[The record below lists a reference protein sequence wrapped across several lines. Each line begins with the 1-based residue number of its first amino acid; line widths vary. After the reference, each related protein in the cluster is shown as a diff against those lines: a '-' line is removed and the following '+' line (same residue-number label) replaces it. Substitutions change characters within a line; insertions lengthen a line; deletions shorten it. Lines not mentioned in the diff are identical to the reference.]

1 MSWST
6 KPICRLTNESW
17 YPMNIYDT
25 HFAAYWRKLMHVS
38 MFRRIAFF
46 FSKFHITA
54 YSWRV
59 NTFPSMLPYLKTTCL
74 LTRLP
79 YLKTT
84 HHIRKAP
91 SKLLYNCYLIWK
103 STMMLERDQTCCHT
117 YSKEGRVYWK
127 QSPFQDN
134 SSNGHQKHQQISV
147 LAQTGFLL
155 HSSSWFLYWK
165 LTPYFKPI
173 HQISSHVW
181 CCYYFQ

>member
-17 YPMNIYDT
+17 YPMNIHDT

-38 MFRRIAFF
+38 MFWRIAFF

-59 NTFPSMLPYLKTTCL
+59 NTYPSMLPYLKTTCL

-103 STMMLERDQTCCHT
+103 STMMLERDQTCCYHIRKRAE
-117 YSKEGRVYWK
+117 YIG
-127 QSPFQDN
+127 N
-134 SSNGHQKHQQISV
+134 SHLFKTIPAMAISSINRKTV
-147 LAQTGFLL
+147 AQTGFLL

-165 LTPYFKPI
+165 LLPYFEPI